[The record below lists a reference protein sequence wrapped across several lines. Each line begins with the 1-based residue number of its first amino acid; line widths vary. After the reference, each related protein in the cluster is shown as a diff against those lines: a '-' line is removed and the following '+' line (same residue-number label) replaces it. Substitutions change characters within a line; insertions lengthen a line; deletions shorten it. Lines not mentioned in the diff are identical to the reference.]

1 MTRDGEAIG
10 GSVES
15 LTAEIVEHVALLEGK
30 DPLELH
36 PPLQS
41 VIDLDAVEAIMA
53 PPDTRPRDGAVSLA
67 FEYRNYQVMVERD
80 DDDVTV
86 RVNQSRPR

>member
-1 MTRDGEAIG
+1 MARDGEEIG

-30 DPLELH
+30 DPLELQ

-53 PPDTRPRDGAVSLA
+53 PAESHPRDGTVRLA
-67 FEYRNYQVMVERD
+67 FEYREYEVMVERD
-80 DDDVTV
+80 DDVRV

>member
-1 MTRDGEAIG
+1 MARDGEEIG
-10 GSVES
+10 GHVES
-15 LTAEIVEHVALLEGK
+15 LTAEIVEHVALLEDK
-30 DPLELH
+30 DPLELQ

-53 PPDTRPRDGAVSLA
+53 PSDNCPRDGAVSLA
-67 FEYRNYQVMVERD
+67 FEYRDYQVMVER